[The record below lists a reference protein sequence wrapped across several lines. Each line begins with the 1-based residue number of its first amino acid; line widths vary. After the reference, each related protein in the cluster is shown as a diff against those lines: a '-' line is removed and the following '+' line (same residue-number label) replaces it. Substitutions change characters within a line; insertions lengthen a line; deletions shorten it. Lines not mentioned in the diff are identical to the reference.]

1 MASILSTFIGS
12 KGAPKTPEDIIE
24 VNRELSVKTLLPQE
38 FGLVDLDLLET
49 IGTGTFGRIRLVKTL
64 SSKQFYAL
72 KVMKKGRI
80 VELKQ
85 LPHIQDEVRVM
96 SRVRCSF
103 IPELV
108 AFFHDDNNIYMLM
121 DYVEGGELFSHLRRQ
136 GKFSLVEYQFFAV
149 ELACTIHYLHELNVA
164 YRDLLRSCWRSQ
176 GT

>member
-85 LPHIQDEVRVM
+85 LPHIQDEV
-96 SRVRCSF
+96 
-103 IPELV
+103 
-108 AFFHDDNNIYMLM
+108 
-121 DYVEGGELFSHLRRQ
+121 
-136 GKFSLVEYQFFAV
+136 
-149 ELACTIHYLHELNVA
+149 
-164 YRDLLRSCWRSQ
+164 
-176 GT
+176 